1 MYNDYYW
8 QNPTETNAL
17 RAFKNDDWHDSDDDI
32 MEIRDIWDGPKRL
45 RRGTGEADQSQVSDE

>member
-8 QNPTETNAL
+8 PNPTETNAL

-45 RRGTGEADQSQVSDE
+45 RRGTGEAD